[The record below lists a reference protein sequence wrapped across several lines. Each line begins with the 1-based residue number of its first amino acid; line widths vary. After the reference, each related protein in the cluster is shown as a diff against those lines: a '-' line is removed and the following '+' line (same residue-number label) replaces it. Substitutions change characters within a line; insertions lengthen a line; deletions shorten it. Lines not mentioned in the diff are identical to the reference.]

1 MTKKELFEYI
11 NTCGDKS
18 GNLKKVGGFKKHFPE
33 FYEDYLNT
41 IFPEDIENLPF
52 KQKLWHFLKDIYII
66 PVCKMC
72 GNPVNFLTRKGQWG
86 YCTYCSGSCAMK
98 DENIK
103 EKLDNTKISRYG
115 SRTYNNSEKQ
125 KQTILNKG
133 EEYWKQH
140 YEKSIKTRYE
150 KNGGKYFSQETIEK
164 IKETTLQKY
173 GVDSFTK
180 TKEFQDII
188 KQKHNDIQKKQ
199 YITKKSHHSFKSS
212 NVEKKFGEYLDE
224 MGIVNYEQYKSD
236 NYPYSCDFFIPN
248 LNLFIEIQ
256 GSWTHGKHPFD
267 TNNKK
272 DIEKLEYWK
281 SKNNEYY
288 NNAIYTW
295 TDLDVRKRKTANEN
309 QLNYLEIFSN
319 NIDECITIFENYLKD
334 LLVDWCLKNDF
345 PGVTKWPA
353 NHPIWE
359 CNVGNRISPKNAWK
373 DEKYI
378 RKAVNNMFSMMRTH
392 PDFRVKHINEILKCE
407 VKDNEIIKSTDKL
420 LQMILN
426 RFTIAKIAPKV
437 TALSSKNL
445 KKIIDDSG
453 IDISKGAYI
462 PMAGF
467 GGIVEGC
474 KMWGEEHNVNIDI
487 ETYDINQKFCDWYGW
502 KQRDMLAQKIVT
514 DKVCICC
521 PPFGKKFEHWD
532 GTPKEM
538 SDIGFKEWYKLIKE
552 YVIAP
557 EYIIIGPEIGS
568 KKSDNTPGLF
578 KKVVGIMLWTD
589 EMIK

>member
-1 MTKKELFEYI
+1 MEKLELFTYLQNIE
-11 NTCGDKS
+11 DKS
-18 GNLKKVGGFKKHFPE
+18 GGFKKPDSIKKQYPEIYEELEKVEFPKE
-33 FYEDYLNT
+33 YTF
-41 IFPEDIENLPF
+41 I
-52 KQKLWHFLKDIYII
+52 QKLWHFLQDDFTIHK
-66 PVCKMC
+66 CKC
-72 GNPVNFLTRKGQWG
+72 GNPVHFIDFKKG
-86 YCTYCSGSCAMK
+86 YREYCSRNCPCLT
-98 DENIK
+98 EYN
-103 EKLDNTKISRYG
+103 KLTLQKAQKVSRRPE
-115 SRTYNNSEKQ
+115 SRKKAVETV
-125 KQTILNKG
+125 LN
-133 EEYWKQH
+133 
-140 YEKSIKTRYE
+140 
-150 KNGGKYFSQETIEK
+150 KNGGKFWTDENLEK
-164 IKETTLQKY
+164 LKKSYLKKK
-173 GVDSFTK
+173 V
-180 TKEFQDII
+180 DII
-188 KQKHNDIQKKQ
+188 NKRRSTIIENIKTAKEL
-199 YITKKSHHSFKSS
+199 YGKSVNGGSS
-212 NVEKKFGEYLDE
+212 KIELDFYKYLINTFGFEN
-224 MGIVNYEQYKSD
+224 IVPQHYD
-236 NYPYSCDFFIPN
+236 DTYPYSCDFFIPE

-267 TNNKK
+267 SNNKK
-272 DIEKLEYWK
+272 DVEKLNYWK

-378 RKAVNNMFSMMRTH
+378 RKAVNNIFSMMRTH

-538 SDIGFKEWYKLIKE
+538 SDISFKEWYKLIKE